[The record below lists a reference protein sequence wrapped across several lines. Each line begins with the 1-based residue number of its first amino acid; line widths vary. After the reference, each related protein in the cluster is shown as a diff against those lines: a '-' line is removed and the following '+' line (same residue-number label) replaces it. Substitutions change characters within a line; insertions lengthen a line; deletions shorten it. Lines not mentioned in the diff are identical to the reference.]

1 MMTENIRILVLLA
14 ALALPM
20 IVKSSDDG
28 LNRVREALSALIN
41 EKHWDDSYYHTIIN
55 YDIDYRDVKTEN
67 YRNLVSAVSSNNKD
81 VLANLDSCATN
92 RLERILVLSVRD
104 KVDIDFYLE
113 FVDCLASMAENGRSS
128 LKELHWTIFPIGTV
142 YEKHLVRSYR
152 DQRTRRLIEK
162 LQRIGALDK
171 AYCDDILSGKAY
183 REYVNEVSA
192 GLWNDP
198 LVPVWDYPI
207 IRVAII
213 AASVLLAILIIVI
226 GWLLKRY
233 LSNK

>member
-41 EKHWDDSYYHTIIN
+41 EKHWDDSYYHT
-55 YDIDYRDVKTEN
+55 
-67 YRNLVSAVSSNNKD
+67 
-81 VLANLDSCATN
+81 
-92 RLERILVLSVRD
+92 
-104 KVDIDFYLE
+104 
-113 FVDCLASMAENGRSS
+113 M
-128 LKELHWTIFPIGTV
+128 IGTV

-183 REYVNEVSA
+183 REYANEVSA